1 MSSNSYVK
9 ELMIN
14 EYKLKE
20 MGCDFMGYT
29 LSKRDILTYHHLI
42 VPRRHGGPVTV
53 QNGAIIQ
60 RVPHDYLHL
69 LERVDNDLFC
79 LVTSEMIDMNIK
91 GYLDPFNLGNI
102 HEALCEFE
110 YKHAGDY
117 SKKGKVLIKE
127 EYLRGRL
134 LDRR

>member
-110 YKHAGDY
+110 YKHAGDC
-117 SKKGKVLIKE
+117 SKKGNVLIKE

>member
-14 EYKLKE
+14 QYKLKQ

-29 LSKRDILTYHHLI
+29 LCKNDTLTYHHLI
-42 VPRRHGGPVTV
+42 VPKRLGGLTTV

-60 RVPHDYLHL
+60 RMPHDYLHL
-69 LERVDNDLFC
+69 LERIDYNLF
-79 LVTSEMIDMNIK
+79 LFITKEMIEMNIK
-91 GYLDPFNLGNI
+91 GYLDLYNLGNI

-110 YKHAGDY
+110 CKHALEFTD
-117 SKKGKVLIKE
+117 KGKVLIKSK
-127 EYLRGRL
+127 YTHGRL

>member
-29 LSKRDILTYHHLI
+29 LSRRDILTYHHLI
-42 VPRRHGGPVTV
+42 VPRRHGGPSSV

-69 LERVDNDLFC
+69 LERVSPETFYI
-79 LVTSEMIDMNIK
+79 VTSEMIDMNIK

-110 YKHAGDY
+110 YKHAGEHT
-117 SKKGKVLIKE
+117 KKGKILITE
-127 EYLRGRL
+127 EYTRGRL